1 MRQQRLKFVLVLMV
15 VVVIGWPVCDG
26 TAEAEAQISD
36 QTDVDRPVPVETVYI
51 MAGDRVEL
59 VCDVTSS
66 AAYQHDGADG
76 LAGYAPAAAAVISSR
91 SSLKGL
97 AAGQRRSSSGS
108 YYSASRHHQSAGEHR
123 RRNRRYNGNNNHHRR
138 HSTSTAGYDHPSEL
152 TMDDGYLVLWFV
164 DPDRKPFYSLDVR
177 RGRSGRHWWNEE
189 RFGRRVRFLLPQ
201 APSSSSSSSSS
212 SSTSMGGSFFKN
224 ASSTSTLA
232 RLQIVNVTRQD
243 GGDYRCRVDFNSAP
257 SRNFKYRLVVI
268 EPPSSVVI
276 LDGFLQQLS
285 VVAGPL
291 EEGNDLIL
299 TCKAYGG
306 YPQPWVTWWQGGQL
320 LDNTTDARSPESV
333 SNLLVVPRVGRQHL
347 HDAFTCQVT
356 SSPHLAPMMKT
367 VTLELHLRPF
377 FVEIQMPPTVSANN
391 QRAFIAGQSVEVKC
405 RTSGSRPPPSI
416 TWWKGNKQIAA
427 HLSAIMNS
435 DDGNAT
441 ESRLTLTPVSEDDA
455 SHLICRVKNSMI
467 PGAVMEDSVRLD
479 VHYAP
484 EVGIALGSNINGDD
498 VKEGDDL
505 YIECHIRANP
515 AFHKLQWTHNGVSLV
530 HNVSA
535 GVVLSNVSLVLRS
548 VTHSRAGLYACSAAN
563 SRGETLSQPPLRLR
577 IQYAPR
583 CRSVSAAGTVSGVS
597 KQETASLDCQVD
609 ADPSNEVHF
618 WWTFLGTPM
627 KSNGSMMV
635 TSSGDAILL
644 PRSLFTAQG
653 STSVLQYSPKSELDF
668 GVVACWA
675 SNPVGNQREPC
686 LFHVVPA
693 GKPAAPSNCAIHNQ
707 TADSVRVDCQEAF
720 DGGLQQTFG
729 LELVD
734 RNTRTLRYVF
744 NNTKPVFTVYGLE
757 PETAFLLNIYALNA
771 KGRSQPITLE
781 TTTLRAALKH
791 TGHALYFQMTPL
803 LGVLVGA
810 AVTLLVIVMTV
821 AVVVHRRNR
830 IKRQRQINNQSGE
843 SQQNQQQTTALNGPN
858 QPLLPLPHA
867 LPGTDPPHNPGFGGS
882 NSTTGNPSISSSN
895 GGHPHHPKNLD
906 EGHHHQRAVLLNK
919 TGNCNGSGVNGQP
932 AHLTKLINSHSSSH
946 HPKGGGNNGNQ
957 YPHHHQHQ
965 QDPDI
970 ILREMVDYQP
980 KRMLPAIMLMN
991 HPASIGGGTLPR
1003 GRLHKSSILESE
1015 EDDGADLPA
1024 SFHCGP
1030 EQLLLA
1036 RSCSGGTQQQQQLQ
1050 SPLSLSSRSSGTS
1063 WNIGVAHG
1071 GNNHW
1076 PASGHQSP
1084 SLGLFTNNGPL
1095 MQQQQHNMAAAAA
1108 DLLADCRLPESSL

>member
-1 MRQQRLKFVLVLMV
+1 MNMDLIEFGWLLSHVVFLICRLKMRCLICLLIAAM
-15 VVVIGWPVCDG
+15 IGWADC
-26 TAEAEAQISD
+26 TADADAQVNE
-36 QTDVDRPVPVETVYI
+36 QADVDRPVPIENVYV

-59 VCDVTSS
+59 MCDVTSS
-66 AAYQHDGADG
+66 TAFQHDDA
-76 LAGYAPAAAAVISSR
+76 YSNPAAVSSR
-91 SSLKGL
+91 ISAGL
-97 AAGQRRSSSGS
+97 SG
-108 YYSASRHHQSAGEHR
+108 YSRHRQTVAHHR
-123 RRNRRYNGNNNHHRR
+123 RRSRRYNR
-138 HSTSTAGYDHPSEL
+138 HSTGGGPADVDPFRPSE
-152 TMDDGYLVLWFV
+152 TVKDDGYLVLWFV

-201 APSSSSSSSSS
+201 TSSSPPSSG
-212 SSTSMGGSFFKN
+212 GGSFSRN
-224 ASSTSTLA
+224 ASALA
-232 RLQIVNVTRQD
+232 RLQIANVTRQD

-257 SRNFKYRLVVI
+257 SRNFKYRLIVI

-285 VVAGPL
+285 VIAGPL
-291 EEGNDLIL
+291 EEGSDLIL

-306 YPQPWVTWWQGGQL
+306 YPQPWVTWWRGGQL

-347 HDAFTCQVT
+347 HGAFTCQVT
-356 SSPHLAPMMKT
+356 SSPHLAPIMKT

-377 FVEIQMPPTVSANN
+377 FVEIQLPPTISSTN
-391 QRAFIAGQSVEVKC
+391 QRVFVAGQSVEVKC
-405 RTSGSRPPPSI
+405 RTSGSRPAPSI
-416 TWWKGNKQIAA
+416 TWWKGNKQIAP
-427 HLSAIMNS
+427 HLSTVMNS

-455 SHLICRVKNSMI
+455 SHLICRVENSMI
-467 PGAVMEDSVRLD
+467 PGAVVEDSTKLD
-479 VHYAP
+479 VHYPP
-484 EVGIALGSNINGDD
+484 EVSIALGSNINGGD

-515 AFHKLQWTHNGVSLV
+515 SFHKLQWTHNGATLV

-563 SRGETLSQPPLRLR
+563 SRGESVSQPPLRLR

-627 KSNGSMMV
+627 KSNGSMLV

-644 PRSLFTAQG
+644 PRSLFTSQG

-781 TTTLRAALKH
+781 TTTLRAAMKH
-791 TGHALYFQMTPL
+791 TSHALYFQMTPL

-810 AVTLLVIVMTV
+810 AVTLLVIVFTV

-830 IKRQRQINNQSGE
+830 SKRQRQMNNQIGE
-843 SQQNQQQTTALNGPN
+843 QQQTTALNGAN

-867 LPGTDPPHNPGFGGS
+867 LPGTDPNAGFGVDD
-882 NSTTGNPSISSSN
+882 TGNAINGSN
-895 GGHPHHPKNLD
+895 GGHTNFG
-906 EGHHHQRAVLLNK
+906 EGRHQRAVLLNK
-919 TGNCNGSGVNGQP
+919 TGNSVNGQP
-932 AHLTKLINSHSSSH
+932 THFNKLINSAHL
-946 HPKGGGNNGNQ
+946 KGAAN
-957 YPHHHQHQ
+957 HQLHQ

-970 ILREMVDYQP
+970 ILREIVDFQP
-980 KRMLPAIMLMN
+980 KRMLPAVMLMN
-991 HPASIGGGTLPR
+991 NPPPSGVGGTLSRR
-1003 GRLHKSSILESE
+1003 GASVKTSIIEEE
-1015 EDDGADLPA
+1015 EDYGGADSLA
-1024 SFHCGP
+1024 SFRCGA
-1030 EQLLLA
+1030 ELLG
-1036 RSCSGGTQQQQQLQ
+1036 RSCTQQQQQQQ
-1050 SPLSLSSRSSGTS
+1050 SPLSLSSRSSAGAS
-1063 WNIGVAHG
+1063 WNIGFPHG

-1076 PASGHQSP
+1076 PTPGHQSP
-1084 SLGLFTNNGPL
+1084 SLGPFTNNGAL
-1095 MQQQQHNMAAAAA
+1095 MQQQQHNIAA

>member
-1 MRQQRLKFVLVLMV
+1 
-15 VVVIGWPVCDG
+15 
-26 TAEAEAQISD
+26 
-36 QTDVDRPVPVETVYI
+36 

-66 AAYQHDGADG
+66 AAYQHDGADDG
-76 LAGYAPAAAAVISSR
+76 LAGYAPAAAAAAAVISSR

-97 AAGQRRSSSGS
+97 AAAGQRRSSSGS
-108 YYSASRHHQSAGEHR
+108 YYFASRHRQSAGEHR
-123 RRNRRYNGNNNHHRR
+123 RRNRRYNSNNNHHRR

-189 RFGRRVRFLLPQ
+189 RFGRRVRFL
-201 APSSSSSSSSS
+201 A
-212 SSTSMGGSFFKN
+212 
-224 ASSTSTLA
+224 STLA

-377 FVEIQMPPTVSANN
+377 FVEIQMPPTVSASN

-618 WWTFLGTPM
+618 C
-627 KSNGSMMV
+627 MMV

-644 PRSLFTAQG
+644 PRSLFTTQG

-791 TGHALYFQMTPL
+791 TGNNSMSFFFFL
-803 LGVLVGA
+803 
-810 AVTLLVIVMTV
+810 
-821 AVVVHRRNR
+821 NR
-830 IKRQRQINNQSGE
+830 
-843 SQQNQQQTTALNGPN
+843 
-858 QPLLPLPHA
+858 
-867 LPGTDPPHNPGFGGS
+867 
-882 NSTTGNPSISSSN
+882 
-895 GGHPHHPKNLD
+895 
-906 EGHHHQRAVLLNK
+906 
-919 TGNCNGSGVNGQP
+919 
-932 AHLTKLINSHSSSH
+932 
-946 HPKGGGNNGNQ
+946 
-957 YPHHHQHQ
+957 
-965 QDPDI
+965 
-970 ILREMVDYQP
+970 
-980 KRMLPAIMLMN
+980 
-991 HPASIGGGTLPR
+991 
-1003 GRLHKSSILESE
+1003 
-1015 EDDGADLPA
+1015 
-1024 SFHCGP
+1024 
-1030 EQLLLA
+1030 
-1036 RSCSGGTQQQQQLQ
+1036 
-1050 SPLSLSSRSSGTS
+1050 
-1063 WNIGVAHG
+1063 
-1071 GNNHW
+1071 
-1076 PASGHQSP
+1076 
-1084 SLGLFTNNGPL
+1084 
-1095 MQQQQHNMAAAAA
+1095 
-1108 DLLADCRLPESSL
+1108 